1 MSKCPHPT
9 WFFSLNLQNFRTYEL
24 MKYTRLIL
32 SSLFL
37 FFTSIAQAAT
47 YYVSTNGIDT
57 NNGTSLSTPFK
68 TLAKACGLS
77 TLTAGDQI
85 VVRGGSYSIT
95 ATVTLSKSGTTAA
108 PIRLVTYNGERALL
122 NFNGIAAGKRGL
134 SLTGS
139 YWYINGLDVSKA
151 TDNGIII
158 NGAYN
163 TVEFCSFYDNGDSGM
178 QLSGGAHDNKI
189 LNCDSYWN
197 ADPTDYG
204 DADGF
209 ACKMDVGSNNYFNG
223 CRSWLNVD
231 DGWDGYLRGAD
242 SVYTVV
248 ENCWTWRNGYFKD
261 GTDAGANANGNGFKM
276 GGSDNKLL
284 KHNFTLRNCI
294 SFYNKAKGF
303 DQNNNKG
310 SMILV
315 NCTGYGNVG
324 YDFSVPTTLPAGS
337 VCTVTNC
344 VDVVKTKVSL
354 GSFVSQTTNSWL
366 SPFTVTND
374 DFASLDSLGVTG
386 KRNADG
392 SLPKLNFL
400 HLKAGSHLINAGT
413 NVGLPYIGTA
423 PDLGAYEFD
432 PGNGLKSILNTTA
445 APFFNGDDLILQNQ
459 ADFSNCTLFDIQG
472 KQLVHASLTDRMTTL
487 HCNHLKKG
495 VYVVVLAGV
504 SGVQRIKL
512 TK

>member
-1 MSKCPHPT
+1 MDR
-9 WFFSLNLQNFRTYEL
+9 FFCLNLQHLSTIGY
-24 MKYTRLIL
+24 MKKTRIT
-32 SSLFL
+32 FTT
-37 FFTSIAQAAT
+37 FFAIFFSMAQAAT
-47 YYVSTNGIDT
+47 YYVSNDGNDN
-57 NNGTSLSTPFK
+57 NNGLSLNAPFK

-85 VVRGGSYSIT
+85 VLRGGTYSVTSTI
-95 ATVTLSKSGTTAA
+95 TLSKNGTAAA
-108 PIRLVTYNGERALL
+108 PIRLVTYNGERAVF
-122 NFNGIAAGKRGL
+122 NFTGIASGKRGFTL
-134 SLTGS
+134 SGN
-139 YWYINGLDVSKA
+139 YWYINGLDVTKA
-151 TDNGIII
+151 TDNGIIVT
-158 NGAYN
+158 GGSN

-209 ACKMDVGSNNYFNG
+209 ACKMDVGSNNYFWG

-242 SVYTVV
+242 NVSTVV

-276 GGSDNKLL
+276 GGSDDKLL
-284 KHNFTLRNCI
+284 KHNFTLKNCI
-294 SFYNKAKGF
+294 AFCNKAKGF

-310 SMILV
+310 TMILY

-324 YDFSVPTTLPAGS
+324 NDFSVPTTLPAGS
-337 VCTVTNC
+337 TCTVVNC
-344 VDVVKTKVSL
+344 VDVVKTKVNL

-366 SPFTVTND
+366 TPFNVTND
-374 DFASLDSLGVTG
+374 DFVSLDSLGVTG

-400 HLKAGSHLINAGT
+400 RLKSGSDLLDAGT
-413 NVGLPYIGTA
+413 NVGLPFNGNA
-423 PDLGAYEFD
+423 PDLGAFE
-432 PGNGLKSILNTTA
+432 LEQTVSVKSPSSKTEN
-445 APFFNGDDLILQNQ
+445 PFFDGDLLVLQ
-459 ADFSNCTLFDIQG
+459 ALSAPSNCMLFDMNG
-472 KQLVHASLTDRMTTL
+472 RQLYHAFLNDRALSLN
-487 HCNHLKKG
+487 CSHLRKG
-495 VYVVVLAGV
+495 LYVMVLASDEGC
-504 SGVQRIKL
+504 RRFKLIK
-512 TK
+512 